1 MFSPN
6 NKLVQEVLRLDG
18 PVMRVYR
25 IWRRIWN
32 KAKEEYRATELKP
45 GSEKDS
51 SGGDT

>member
-25 IWRRIWN
+25 IWRRI
-32 KAKEEYRATELKP
+32 
-45 GSEKDS
+45 
-51 SGGDT
+51 